1 MKKLIA
7 LLCVLSSPFGPFAQA
22 QTNQTPILRGLLQS
36 DLNANSH
43 AITNA
48 ASISAA
54 QFTLGGV
61 AITTWPSG
69 SGGGGGGN
77 TNAVT
82 NFDGLT
88 TNVQLVVTLIGTNAP
103 AYPLWTTNT
112 VTSTLTLTLFI
123 QTNAVGSNSLAAAL
137 ASEGQAETN
146 YFASQSALTG
156 AIATLLSDIATTNA
170 ALSNAMT
177 ALVQSSTNSISS
189 ASIIGLLTNSTTGN
203 AATATV
209 ASAVTGTLTNST
221 TGNAATATVA
231 SAVAGT
237 LTNSTTGNAATATVA
252 SAVTGTLTNSTTGNA
267 ATATVASAVTGTLTN
282 IIAGNISSA
291 TNTSGSSPLFST
303 NGSPFNGGG
312 LTNINA
318 IMATCV
324 IGNLSLYSNSSVEF
338 YDPSSANNYSLQWYR
353 ESIGLPSG
361 TIANAVI
368 VSLGSCSF
376 NAGTNI
382 YIVGETNGP
391 APAFTDVIFGPQS
404 LSSSLAT
411 FVFSNP
417 FQATNGEIFTYVI
430 SNNILAGSNSFAPYL
445 RISTS
450 GPK

>member
-209 ASAVTGTLTNST
+209 ASAVTGTLTN
-221 TGNAATATVA
+221 
-231 SAVAGT
+231 
-237 LTNSTTGNAATATVA
+237 
-252 SAVTGTLTNSTTGNA
+252 
-267 ATATVASAVTGTLTN
+267 